1 MRVSLHLP
9 RNYDGL
15 VYLYDASRNP
25 PVMRSHS
32 HREIEVNLVVEGSL
46 VYRIGSRRQK
56 LLPGCM
62 IWLCPGREHQ
72 LLDRS
77 HSCKSLVA
85 AFKPEMV
92 RRLGFDPSA
101 IHQLRREGHLVR
113 NIRANDA
120 VFVASV
126 CRHILEGQVDHQRLN
141 AGLGYGQSGEVRYQ
155 HANPALLNSGLHFLL
170 TTCWQAFQAGDVF
183 HGIAS
188 LHPAVARA
196 IELLQ
201 VAGHPLSLPELGRR
215 CGSSPSH
222 LSRLFHRQ
230 TGLRLNE
237 YRNMVRLERFLA
249 IYGDGTG
256 RTATEACLE
265 VGFGSYAQFF
275 KVFQKAYRRSP
286 RAYAR
291 SLRLDGPSS

>member
-9 RNYDGL
+9 RSYDGL

-32 HREIEVNLVVEGSL
+32 HREMEVNLIVEGSV

-62 IWLCPGREHQ
+62 IWFHPGLEHQ

-92 RRLGFDPSA
+92 RRLGFDSA
-101 IHQLRREGHLVR
+101 ATLQLRREGYLVR
-113 NIRANDA
+113 GIRANDA
-120 VFVASV
+120 VFVSSV

-141 AGLGYGQSGEVRYQ
+141 AGLGYGQNGEVRYQ

-170 TTCWQAFQAGDVF
+170 TTCWQVFQNGDAF
-183 HGIAS
+183 HGVAS

-201 VAGHPLSLPELGRR
+201 EAGDPLSLPELGRR

-237 YRNMVRLERFLA
+237 YRNMVRLERFLTA
-249 IYGDGTG
+249 YGDGTG

-275 KVFQKAYRRSP
+275 KVFHKAYRRSP
-286 RAYAR
+286 RAYAH
-291 SLRLDGPSS
+291 SLRLKR